1 MLDKIELLRKQPKHI
16 RNRYAFWIAFSI
28 TLLIALI
35 WILLLSAQLSSK
47 NTVPQEHTDEA
58 GSFSRTLS
66 DITLRFKDIFAQM
79 RTRVEY
85 IKEEQTSKGTKP
97 DVIDLNALV
106 ASSTMRKSTSTY
118 TNDVL
123 ITATTSVQASTTAQ

>member
-1 MLDKIELLRKQPKHI
+1 MLDKIESLRKQPKHI

-28 TLLIALI
+28 TLFIALI
-35 WILLLSAQLSSK
+35 WTLMFSVQLSSK
-47 NTVPQEHTDEA
+47 NTVPQEHADEA
-58 GSFSRTLS
+58 GSFSRTLN

-85 IKEEQTSKGTKP
+85 IREEQTPKIDTSK
-97 DVIDLNALV
+97 VLDLNALV
-106 ASSTMRKSTSTY
+106 ASSTMKKSTSTR